1 MTATRRFAIL
11 VLACAGLAGCGT
23 VDTSREN
30 WAYTGRDAALRQPAP
45 PSIGE
50 LASAAWALE
59 AQGKLDAWQRR
70 TQAAVNA
77 DKEACGRETGQG
89 GAPGARSGNGDAFL
103 ACMKARGW
111 IRTSNPL

>member
-1 MTATRRFAIL
+1 MT
-11 VLACAGLAGCGT
+11 LALAGLAGCGT
-23 VDTSREN
+23 VGTNRES

-70 TQAAVNA
+70 TEAAVEA
-77 DKEACGRETGQG
+77 DKEACGRETGQAATL
-89 GAPGARSGNGDAFL
+89 GALTGYGEAFL
-103 ACMKARGW
+103 ACMKGRGW
-111 IRTSNPL
+111 IRTGNPL

>member
-1 MTATRRFAIL
+1 MKTTRRIAAVL
-11 VLACAGLAGCGT
+11 LACAGLSACGT
-23 VDTSREN
+23 ASTSRES
-30 WAYTGRDAALRQPAP
+30 WAYAGRDAALRQPAP

-59 AQGKLDAWQRR
+59 AQRQLDAWQQKSR
-70 TQAAVNA
+70 AAIDA

-89 GAPGARSGNGDAFL
+89 GPLGALTGYGDAFL
-103 ACMKARGW
+103 ACMKGRGW

>member
-1 MTATRRFAIL
+1 MKSKRLAAIL
-11 VLACAGLAGCGT
+11 LLACAGLSACGT
-23 VDTSREN
+23 ASTSRES

-59 AQGKLDAWQRR
+59 AQRQLDAWQQK
-70 TQAAVNA
+70 TQAAIDS
-77 DKEACGRETGQG
+77 DKDACGRETGQG
-89 GAPGARSGNGDAFL
+89 GALGAWTGYGDAFL
-103 ACMKARGW
+103 ACMKGRGW